1 MNFDLDRYFL
11 ELALQEAE
19 NALLEN
25 TYPIGAVIVDED
37 NNIISKGRN
46 QVHPHQNA
54 TAHAEIIAIRNGGPA
69 ILHGKESRQKYTI
82 YTSLEPCPMCTGA
95 ILFANMKKVIWLLND
110 DIGFGGYRKIKDAN
124 LFDERFDE
132 IEMVEEPYED
142 LKRRQQELLSKW
154 STNPNHIVHLR
165 NTLK

>member
-1 MNFDLDRYFL
+1 MNFDLDRY
-11 ELALQEAE
+11 LALQEAE

-54 TAHAEIIAIRNGGPA
+54 TAHAEIIAIRNGGPS

-82 YTSLEPCPMCTGA
+82 YTSLEPCPMCTGGHL
-95 ILFANMKKVIWLLND
+95 ICQYEKGHLVI
-110 DIGFGGYRKIKDAN
+110 
-124 LFDERFDE
+124 
-132 IEMVEEPYED
+132 
-142 LKRRQQELLSKW
+142 KRRHRIWRL
-154 STNPNHIVHLR
+154 
-165 NTLK
+165 

>member
-1 MNFDLDRYFL
+1 MNFDLDRY
-11 ELALQEAE
+11 LALQEAE

-46 QVHPHQNA
+46 QVHPHQDA

-69 ILHGKESRQKYTI
+69 ILQGKVSRQKYTI

-132 IEMVEEPYED
+132 IEMVGEPYED

-165 NTLK
+165 NALK